1 MRISVCMGVYNGEKY
16 IKEQLESIRLQ
27 TRQPDEV
34 ILCDDRSTDTTCQ
47 VVDEYLTEHSEL
59 TGWSFLHNE
68 KNLGYPENFYH
79 VMDCCTGDIV
89 FLADQD
95 DIWDM
100 HKIER
105 MCEMLDE
112 HEDVKVLA
120 CTFGLIDSEAKEI
133 HSMMAP
139 TEGKKRGNFHEVSI
153 RQVFY
158 KCEWPGMVLA
168 YRNAWY
174 QRKGEEFYST

>member
-79 VMDCCTGDIV
+79 VMGI
-89 FLADQD
+89 
-95 DIWDM
+95 
-100 HKIER
+100 
-105 MCEMLDE
+105 
-112 HEDVKVLA
+112 
-120 CTFGLIDSEAKEI
+120 
-133 HSMMAP
+133 AP
-139 TEGKKRGNFHEVSI
+139 ETRANI
-153 RQVFY
+153 RQMFD
-158 KCEWPGMVLA
+158 
-168 YRNAWY
+168 YRISG
-174 QRKGEEFYST
+174 RSG